1 MLYLNLPHVITDVR
15 VDVSGV
21 RRRCVGRHAQHV
33 SVAIVCITVIGA
45 VCKGARR
52 HIAASST
59 TSTNACNGLLSQS
72 HSSSPLHLEH
82 SAVELGAQVLTSSPN
97 ICGDIFGD
105 IYVDISGDI
114 YSDIYDDI
122 FGAMSNDKSGN
133 IANDISSDIYD
144 VNIWCMLRT

>member
-1 MLYLNLPHVITDVR
+1 

-45 VCKGARR
+45 VCKGVRR

-72 HSSSPLHLEH
+72 HSSSPLHIEYR
-82 SAVELGAQVLTSSPN
+82 AVELGAEVQTSSPN

-105 IYVDISGDI
+105 ISGDI
-114 YSDIYDDI
+114 YSDISDDI